1 MNFLNLKTGD
11 IFDGNLHSGSTKSVL
26 IHYFDGPQSVN
37 CYYTKMFVIV
47 DDSNI
52 THNISLDNTD
62 DTFFLI
68 SLDNPDTAD
77 NPKYSE
83 IDNRDFYNLDNIK
96 VTNVTT
102 STIPYPDEVDPTKY
116 LNYFWIGCC
125 SNIAGE
131 RTVEVKIDNDK
142 YITIGADF
150 YGEEET
156 LQKNMENFGV
166 EIPSIF
172 QKALFP
178 VNLREDLNENIILN
192 RKRRE
197 LLTEYWDLIANK
209 GSYKSLIN
217 SLKFFEYG
225 DLVRIEEYWKRIE
238 AGKDIYLGDDLED
251 VLDDRIIELI
261 TSLKRTTYC
270 GLYFLLNKYADGLDS
285 ENNPNTKQLDEIT
298 MRWIEED
305 IALKM
310 TLLGNFFSTYFMPIH
325 LDLLH
330 SSIERRVFTLS
341 HNIYSSS
348 NISRRDYYNCN
359 MPLLLNAV
367 DENDIIHNRFFLEDT
382 DAYVYYNT
390 IFGDTYFDDNNTFKP
405 NFIGVEPLRPIPEE
419 IYVDPLD
426 LTTID
431 QLTDNENAITAAHWF
446 GGVGKM
452 VKFNCYIPNR
462 YVDPTD
468 SIWKQKVIVKG
479 NNESNYRTITTYVS
493 KDPEPIYETI
503 DGEDALVGYKYDF
516 PFYLLFTIVDD
527 YEIIVEFETLNRR
540 VYTKTINISILD
552 SSANYLTPYL
562 VTRGNIN
569 EWFRPDQDPDY
580 FHYLYNQLNINNY
593 PFCNTDQDDMWHYI
607 QIVGTYQGGDQSI
620 MDEYTG
626 TNSTIIIDLDVHKN
640 IKLIERYPFSASTV
654 PEYIINNTIP
664 ATFDIDTTLEEL
676 QEYFPHYW
684 WDLRHRNRPED
695 PQDLPSTPT
704 GDLILLGI
712 RKPFTVIDENASLPE
727 PKVYGKPN
735 YKIKVWEYNNSTRN
749 YDIELT
755 DMVDEERF
763 YPILHKMTELKEDQ
777 STNTIELPKN
787 STVAI
792 VPTLKRS
799 LVLPEDSVFNWE
811 FINRS
816 RFNSTTNV
824 SLNHAGREPWVAY
837 NESINLPSGYYE
849 VKMNIILNGQNILT
863 EDSRCSFKV
872 TK

>member
-1 MNFLNLKTGD
+1 MNFLNLKTGE
-11 IFDGNLHSGSTKSVL
+11 IFDGNLHDSNQNTVL
-26 IHYFDGPQSVN
+26 VHYFDGPQSVN

-47 DDSNI
+47 DNVDTTTPTPPPTYNI
-52 THNISLDNTD
+52 ELID
-62 DTFFLI
+62 DTNNFFLI
-68 SLDNPDTAD
+68 DLPQNHSDSNST
-77 NPKYSE
+77 K
-83 IDNRDFYNLDNIK
+83 IDNRDFYNLGNIK

-102 STIPYPDEVDPTKY
+102 SLIPYPNEDDPTKY
-116 LNYFWIGCC
+116 LNYFWVGCC
-125 SNIAGE
+125 SDVAGE

-142 YITIGADF
+142 YITIGVDF

-172 QKALFP
+172 QKAIFTT
-178 VNLREDLNENIILN
+178 NLREDLNENIVLN

-197 LLTEYWDLIANK
+197 LLTEYWKLIANK

-270 GLYFLLNKYADGLDS
+270 GLYFLLNRYGEGLDS
-285 ENNPNTKQLDEIT
+285 ENNPITHQLDEIV
-298 MRWIEED
+298 MRWVEED

-330 SSIERRVFTLS
+330 STIERRVFTLS
-341 HNIYSSS
+341 HNIVTGS
-348 NISRRDYYNCN
+348 NMTRRDYYNCN
-359 MPLLLNAV
+359 MPMLMNAV
-367 DENDIIHNRFFLEDT
+367 DENGVLHNRFFLEDT

-390 IFGDTYFDDNNTFKP
+390 IFGDTYFDDNNTFTP
-405 NFIGVEPLRPIPEE
+405 NFIGVEPLKPIPEE
-419 IYVDPLD
+419 IDEDPSD

-431 QLTDNENAITAAHWF
+431 QTIDNENAITASHWF
-446 GGVGKM
+446 QGIGKM
-452 VKFNCYIPNR
+452 IEFKCFIPKRYI
-462 YVDPTD
+462 DPAD
-468 SIWKQKVIVKG
+468 FIWKQRVFIKDK
-479 NNESNYRTITTYVS
+479 NDSTNYRTITTYVTM
-493 KDPEPIYETI
+493 DPDKTYK
-503 DGEDALVGYKYDF
+503 DGELIDYKYDF
-516 PFYLLFTIVDD
+516 SFYLLFQQAGDFEV
-527 YEIIVEFETLNRR
+527 YVEFETVNSRI
-540 VYTKTINISILD
+540 YTKNLDISILD

-562 VTRGNIN
+562 VTRGNIDDWIN
-569 EWFRPDQDPDY
+569 SGT
-580 FHYLYNQLNINNY
+580 LYNQLDINNFS
-593 PFCNTDQDDMWHYI
+593 FCNTEQDINDMWHYI
-607 QIVGTYQGGDQSI
+607 QIVGTYQNGDQSI

-626 TNSTIIIDLDVHKN
+626 TNSTIIINLDEHVN
-640 IKLIERYPFSASTV
+640 IKLILQYPVGTTNID
-654 PEYIINNTIP
+654 YIIDT
-664 ATFDIDTTLEEL
+664 TSQSFDIDTTVEDL
-676 QEYFPHYW
+676 QERFPHYW
-684 WDLRHRNRPED
+684 WDLRPRNTPNN
-695 PQDLPSTPT
+695 PQDDPNTPT

-712 RKPFTVIDENASLPE
+712 RKAFTINPLLNDQIPDDNREFGLLE
-727 PKVYGKPN
+727 
-735 YKIKVWEYNNSTRN
+735 YKIHAFEYNTDTTK
-749 YDIELT
+749 YDIPLT

-763 YPILHKMTELKEDQ
+763 YPILHKMTKLEEDL
-777 STNTIELPKN
+777 STNTIEIPKN

-799 LVLPEDSVFNWE
+799 LMIPEDSVFNWE

-816 RFNSTTNV
+816 LFNSTNNV
-824 SLNHAGREPWVAY
+824 SLNHAGREPWVTY

-849 VKMNIILNGQNILT
+849 VKMNIILNDHNILT